1 MAAANATDNKPPRA
15 SGVRFANWGIRA
27 KIMVALTAV
36 VAVAVVIGVLAMIQM
51 SRLDKRLNTVATRNA
66 AALSDLGDIRG
77 AQGDI
82 NHWAAMWYVI
92 PTPEGK
98 KTARDGQHEADGKID
113 KSITSY
119 LAHTTEQEGRDK
131 AAKLLADQKTFRIE
145 RDMSYGDPAPAGY
158 TPMNDM
164 SKFTDL
170 IMGID
175 NGIADLATIERTSA
189 ERAAADGESAYTTAW
204 TIVLIAMILGLA
216 AALAL
221 GVIIAGRIVRPLRQI
236 TGVAKHMADGD
247 LSRAA
252 IVQGND
258 EVGQLGVA
266 FNQARENFGTA
277 VSALANTAETLQ
289 NDSTR
294 LVQVSDRLLT
304 GTTGA
309 NTQATQVASAADR
322 VSLNL
327 QTVATGADELGSSI
341 KEIAH
346 SANEG
351 ATVASHAVEVAASTT
366 DVVAK
371 LGDSSAQ
378 IGNVVKVITE
388 IAEQT
393 NLLALNAT
401 IEAAR
406 AGEAGRGFAVVASE
420 VKELAQE
427 TAKATEDIVRKV
439 EAIQSDTAQAVG
451 TIGEISSIIA
461 KINDYQL
468 VIASAV
474 EEQTATTA
482 EMGRNIAQAAS
493 GSSEI
498 AGSIGHV
505 ADATSVAA
513 NEIDESRQA
522 AVDLEKLSAHLRDLV
537 AKFRY

>member
-1 MAAANATDNKPPRA
+1 MNASEVKASRA
-15 SGVRFANWGIRA
+15 SGARFGSWGIRA
-27 KIMVALTAV
+27 KILGSLTSV
-36 VAVAVVIGVLAMIQM
+36 VLVAVVIGIVAMIQM
-51 SRLDKRLNTVATRNA
+51 SRLDERLKTVATGNA

-77 AQGDI
+77 AQGDV
-82 NHWAAMWYVI
+82 NHWAVMWYVDNS
-92 PTPEGK
+92 PEGQK
-98 KTARDGQHEADGKID
+98 RARDGQHTADAASD
-113 KSITSY
+113 AAITAY
-119 LAHTTEQEGRDK
+119 LAHTTEQSGRER
-131 AAKLLADQKTFRIE
+131 AAQLLADQKKFRTE
-145 RDMSYGDPAPAGY
+145 RDISYGDPVPAGY
-158 TPMNDM
+158 TPISDMNEFNTLVMNID
-164 SKFTDL
+164 K
-170 IMGID
+170 GITE
-175 NGIADLATIERTSA
+175 LAVIEKTSA
-189 ERAAADGESAYTTAW
+189 EKASAEGESAYTAAW
-204 TIVLIAMILGLA
+204 TTVLIAMIVGLA
-216 AALAL
+216 GAILLAL
-221 GVIIAGRIVRPLRQI
+221 VVSGRIVRPLRQI
-236 TGVAKHMADGD
+236 TGVAQAMAAGD

-252 IVQGND
+252 EVRGKD
-258 EVGQLGVA
+258 EVAQLGTA
-266 FNQARENFGTA
+266 FNQARENFGDA

-289 NDSTR
+289 ADSNR

-304 GTTGA
+304 NTSGA

-493 GSSEI
+493 GSTEI
-498 AGSIGHV
+498 AGSISHV
-505 ADATSVAA
+505 ADATNTAA

-522 AVDLEKLSAHLRDLV
+522 AVDLEKLSAHLRELV
-537 AKFRY
+537 AKFKI